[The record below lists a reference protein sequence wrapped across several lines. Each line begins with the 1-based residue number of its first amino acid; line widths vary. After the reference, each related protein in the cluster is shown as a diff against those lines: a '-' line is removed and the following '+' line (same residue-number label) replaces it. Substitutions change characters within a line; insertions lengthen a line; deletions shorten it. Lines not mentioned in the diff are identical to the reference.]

1 MRWGAE
7 RELMTVLDRI
17 DENVAGSA
25 SIAERCRSLWN
36 GAVTVTSDEAARLCR
51 LECGLDELPE
61 VCQWLTRDLDFT
73 FATLIVEQ
81 TARTGWSLLYIFY
94 KDATSPWVHVAL
106 QLDADVTILPS
117 LVGLVHGPSFDWHE
131 REAEDLFGLG
141 FEGHPRLGEFVLHE
155 DWPEGVNPMRRNFS
169 AMERFAPRASDPRW
183 EPPTIVTAPGAF
195 TMPIGPVFSDFAESA
210 HFLLE
215 TVGEDVIRTIPRF
228 FYKYRGVEKIAEGQ
242 PADRA
247 LLLAE
252 RFSGIAAFAHGLAFC
267 QAVEAIC
274 GIEPPPRARAF
285 RTVLAELERLRSHAA
300 AITGICNSTALVVA
314 TSQAALIE
322 ESLLRLSCEVTG
334 HRYLFGSVVPSGLTF
349 DLAES
354 NCRHLAD
361 AIDAIAKQLDDLLQ
375 MLRYSSSFLDRLEE
389 VGAVTNGYA
398 RSYGLVGPIARASGV
413 ARDIRKLFPY
423 AAYDSIDFSI
433 PVEQEGDGYAR
444 LRILFSEAEQS
455 AAIISAVL
463 SSPPRGPV
471 HLDNIQLR
479 AGAALAAV
487 EAPLG
492 AAFHWL
498 RLDEDG
504 MVTRYRVTPP
514 SFTNWHG
521 FHLAAENFAFQ
532 DFPIILASFGL
543 SNAECDR

>member
-1 MRWGAE
+1 MA
-7 RELMTVLDRI
+7 MLDRI
-17 DENVAGSA
+17 HDDATGSA
-25 SIAERCRSLWN
+25 NFPELCRSRWQ
-36 GAVTVTSDEAARLCR
+36 GEMVAT
-51 LECGLDELPE
+51 LDEGGSTCRVDCGADRLRDI
-61 VCQWLTRDLDFT
+61 CQWLTRDVDFA

-81 TARTGWSLLYIFY
+81 TPTNWQLLYAFY
-94 KDATSPWVHVAL
+94 KDAKSPLVQVSLKVDVA
-106 QLDADVTILPS
+106 VSSVPS
-117 LVGLVHGPSFDWHE
+117 VVGLLRGPSFDWHE
-131 REAEDLFGLG
+131 REVEDLFGLR
-141 FEGHPRLGEFVLHE
+141 FEGHPRLGEFILHE
-155 DWPEGVNPMRRNFS
+155 DWLEGINPMRRDFDANK
-169 AMERFAPRASDPRW
+169 RFESRATEPKW
-183 EPPTIVTAPGAF
+183 EPLTIVTAPGAF
-195 TMPIGPVFSDFAESA
+195 AMPIGPVFSDFAESS

-252 RFSGIAAFAHGLAFC
+252 RFSGTAAFAHGLAFC
-267 QAVEAIC
+267 RAVEAIC
-274 GIEPPPRARAF
+274 GIRPPPRAQVL
-285 RTVLAELERLRSHAA
+285 RTVFAELERLRSHAA
-300 AITGICNSTALVVA
+300 VITAICNSTALAVA

-322 ESLLRLSCEVTG
+322 ERLLRLSCEISG
-334 HRYLFGSVVPSGLTF
+334 HRYLFGSVIPGGVAF
-349 DLAES
+349 DLPAAD
-354 NCRHLAD
+354 RHHLA
-361 AIDAIAKQLDDLLQ
+361 AAVAEIAEELRTLLQ

-389 VGAVTNGYA
+389 VGIVTEDNA
-398 RSYGLVGPIARASGV
+398 ISYGLVGPIARASGV

-423 AAYDSIDFSI
+423 GAYGSVNFSV
-433 PVEQEGDGYAR
+433 PVEHEGDGYAR
-444 LRILFSEAEQS
+444 LRVLFAEAEQS
-455 AAIISAVL
+455 TVIISALL
-463 SSPPRGPV
+463 STLPEGAVEADQLR
-471 HLDNIQLR
+471 LR

-498 RLDEDG
+498 RLDDDG
-504 MVTRYRVTPP
+504 KVVRYRLTPP

>member
-1 MRWGAE
+1 
-7 RELMTVLDRI
+7 MTKR
-17 DENVAGSA
+17 N
-25 SIAERCRSLWN
+25 
-36 GAVTVTSDEAARLCR
+36 ARVEF
-51 LECGLDELPE
+51 ECGLAHLRDL
-61 VCQWLTRDLDFT
+61 CQWLTRDLDFA
-73 FATLIVEQ
+73 FATLVVEP
-81 TARTGWSLLYIFY
+81 TPPTGWSLLYAFY
-94 KDATSPWVHVAL
+94 KDGKSPWVHVEL
-106 QLDADVTILPS
+106 KLDAAVSAVPS
-117 LVGLVHGPSFDWHE
+117 VVDLFHGPSFDWHE
-131 REAEDLFGLG
+131 REVEDLFGLH

-155 DWPEGVNPMRRNFS
+155 DWPEGVNPMRRDFD
-169 AMERFAPRASDPRW
+169 ARKRFEPRAMDPKW

-195 TMPIGPVFSDFAESA
+195 AMPIGPVFSDFAELA

-215 TVGEDVIRTIPRF
+215 SVGEDVIRTIPRF

-267 QAVEAIC
+267 EAVEAIS
-274 GIEPPPRARAF
+274 GVTPPPRAQALRTAF
-285 RTVLAELERLRSHAA
+285 AELERLRSHTA
-300 AITGICNSTALVVA
+300 AITGICNSTALAVA

-322 ESLLRLSCEVTG
+322 ESLLRLSCEITG
-334 HRYLFGSVVPSGLTF
+334 HRYLFGSVVPGGMAC
-349 DLAES
+349 DLSEAD
-354 NCRHLAD
+354 CRHMAGTV
-361 AIDAIAKQLDDLLQ
+361 AEIAQELRNLLQ

-389 VGAVTNGYA
+389 VGIVTEEKT

-423 AAYDSIDFSI
+423 AAYALINFSVPI
-433 PVEQEGDGYAR
+433 EQEGDGYAR
-444 LRILFSEAEQS
+444 LRILFAEADQS
-455 AAIISAVL
+455 AAIIGGVL
-463 SSPPRGPV
+463 SALPQGPARTDIV
-471 HLDNIQLR
+471 RLR
-479 AGAALAAV
+479 AGAVLVAV

-504 MVTRYRVTPP
+504 RVIRYRVTPP
-514 SFTNWHG
+514 SFMNWHG